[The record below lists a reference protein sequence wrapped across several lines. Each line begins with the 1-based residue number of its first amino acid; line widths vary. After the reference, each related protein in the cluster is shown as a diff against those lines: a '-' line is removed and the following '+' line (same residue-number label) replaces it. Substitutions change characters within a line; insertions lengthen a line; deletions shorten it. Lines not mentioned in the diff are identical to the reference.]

1 MTLFSVDKVRE
12 ALVALTE
19 VQQQIG
25 DDLCGEVRE
34 FHVPRVNAAW
44 VLLCQAFPNEAV
56 EAMQLAK
63 DPYGNLLMG
72 DDE

>member
-1 MTLFSVDKVRE
+1 MTLSMMDKVKE

-19 VQQQIG
+19 VQQQIS
-25 DDLCGEVRE
+25 DDLSGEVRE
-34 FHVPRVNAAW
+34 FHVPRINKAW
-44 VLLCQAFPNEAV
+44 ALLLQAFPSEAV

-63 DPYGNLLMG
+63 DPYGNLLIG